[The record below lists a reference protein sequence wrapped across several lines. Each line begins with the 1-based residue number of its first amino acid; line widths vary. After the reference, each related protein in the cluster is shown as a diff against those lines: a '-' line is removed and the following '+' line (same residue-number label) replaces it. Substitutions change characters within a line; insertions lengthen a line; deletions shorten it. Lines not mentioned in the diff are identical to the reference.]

1 MVENYIKEKL
11 GLDDNLLEN
20 RKKLQNKLNEV
31 NEVAEYL
38 RSMLDN
44 YKKQLGEKIITD
56 FPQCSLIPREDKVV
70 VKIPI
75 KEACIYA
82 EIDNKGYGFST
93 NSGNVP
99 RDGAILNDIKPI
111 LEKLAI
117 PIWKDNNSCW
127 YGCKDY
133 SDWNEAYCK
142 IIEFIQE
149 LNV

>member
-1 MVENYIKEKL
+1 MVENYIKERL
-11 GLDDNLLEN
+11 GLDDNLLGN
-20 RKKLQNKLNEV
+20 RKKLEAKLNEV

-44 YKKQLGEKIITD
+44 YKKQLVEKITTD
-56 FPQCSLIPREDKVV
+56 FPQCSLITKGDIIV

-82 EIDNKGYGFST
+82 EIDNKKYGFST
-93 NSGNVP
+93 NSNDA
-99 RDGAILNDIKPI
+99 RDEAILNDIKPI

-127 YGCKDY
+127 YGYKDY
-133 SDWNEAYCK
+133 SDWDEAYAQ
-142 IIEFIQE
+142 IVEFIKE
-149 LNV
+149 LKV